1 MIFDFIPLLQRRE
14 VSFLQVEVSSRNYF
28 LSTISPRPIDDL
40 RGVSSE
46 EGTVAGIEWLTV
58 FS

>member
-28 LSTISPRPIDDL
+28 LSTIGPRPIDNL